1 MAFGLGRASLS
12 SSPIFE
18 EFDLTTGDLSI
29 LEIVEKSGG
38 GNCFV
43 RSKDGQ
49 HYYGS
54 FVLDKNRETTTLCD
68 LQFYRSSTT
77 NCYIPR
83 PKMMA
88 QIKLVGEML
97 YELTSMM
104 AKRLKGFGS

>member
-18 EFDLTTGDLSI
+18 EFDLTTGDLST

-49 HYYGS
+49 HYYVDYKY
-54 FVLDKNRETTTLCD
+54 FN
-68 LQFYRSSTT
+68 F
-77 NCYIPR
+77 I
-83 PKMMA
+83 
-88 QIKLVGEML
+88 IKL
-97 YELTSMM
+97 
-104 AKRLKGFGS
+104 F